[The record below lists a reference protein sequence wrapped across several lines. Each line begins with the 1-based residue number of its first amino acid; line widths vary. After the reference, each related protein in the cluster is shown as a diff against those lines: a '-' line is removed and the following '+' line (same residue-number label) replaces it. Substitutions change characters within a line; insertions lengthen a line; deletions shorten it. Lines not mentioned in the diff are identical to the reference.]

1 MSPLRRALPIL
12 PILCLAGPA
21 MAQKPSTRVYIRGT
35 IDAISPTTIQ
45 VTDRDG
51 DKRSLDIASN
61 LRVTELLPAKLSEVK
76 PGTYIGTAAV
86 PGPNGTLR
94 ALELQVFP
102 ESMRGVGE
110 GLHPSDL
117 QPLSSMTNATVTQVV
132 GTGDKT
138 LTVKYKGG
146 EKTVL
151 VPDNVPVVTYAPGDR
166 AMLMPGAH
174 VNISA
179 MKDAQG
185 DLTAQGIS
193 VGKDGLV
200 PPM

>member
-1 MSPLRRALPIL
+1 MPLHQRALL
-12 PILCLAGPA
+12 VLSLLSLAGPA
-21 MAQKPSTRVYIRGT
+21 LAQQAVTPVRIRGT
-35 IDAISPTTIQ
+35 IDAIGPTTMQ

-51 DKRSLDIASN
+51 DKRSLDLAAN
-61 LRVTELLPAKLSEVK
+61 LSVTEILPAKLSEVK
-76 PGTYIGTAAV
+76 PGTYIGTAAL

-102 ESMRGVGE
+102 DSMRGVGE
-110 GLHPSDL
+110 GSHPFDL
-117 QPLSSMTNATVTQVV
+117 QPQSSMTNATVTQVV

-151 VPDNVPVVTYAPGDR
+151 VPDNVPVITYAPGDR
-166 AMLMPGAH
+166 AMLAPGAH
-174 VNISA
+174 VIISA
-179 MKDAQG
+179 MKDARG
-185 DLTAQGIS
+185 DLTAQRVS

>member
-1 MSPLRRALPIL
+1 MPLHHRALL
-12 PILCLAGPA
+12 VLSLLSVAGPA
-21 MAQKPSTRVYIRGT
+21 IAQQAATPVRIRGT
-35 IDAISPTTIQ
+35 IDAIGPTTMQ

-51 DKRSLDIASN
+51 DKQSLDLAAN
-61 LRVTELLPAKLSEVK
+61 LGITEILPAKLSEVK
-76 PGTYIGTAAV
+76 PGTYIGTAAL

-102 ESMRGVGE
+102 NSMRGVGE
-110 GLHPSDL
+110 GSHPFDL
-117 QPLSSMTNATVTQVV
+117 QPQSSMTNATVTQVV

-138 LTVKYKGG
+138 LTVRYKGG

-151 VPDNVPVVTYAPGDR
+151 VPDNVPVITYAPGDR
-166 AMLMPGAH
+166 AMLAPGAH
-174 VNISA
+174 VIVSA

-185 DLTAQGIS
+185 DLTAQRVS

>member
-1 MSPLRRALPIL
+1 MPLHQRALL
-12 PILCLAGPA
+12 VLSLLSLAGPA
-21 MAQKPSTRVYIRGT
+21 LAQQAATPVRIRGT
-35 IDAISPTTIQ
+35 IDAIGPTTMQ

-51 DKRSLDIASN
+51 DKRSLDLAAN
-61 LRVTELLPAKLSEVK
+61 LGITEILPAKLSEVK
-76 PGTYIGTAAV
+76 PGTYIGTAAL

-102 ESMRGVGE
+102 DSMRGVGE
-110 GLHPSDL
+110 GSHPFDL
-117 QPLSSMTNATVTQVV
+117 QPQSSMTNATVTQVV

-146 EKTVL
+146 EKTIL
-151 VPDNVPVVTYAPGDR
+151 VPDNVPVITYAPGDR
-166 AMLMPGAH
+166 AMLAPGAH
-174 VNISA
+174 VIVSA
-179 MKDAQG
+179 SKDAQG
-185 DLTAQGIS
+185 DLTAQRVS

>member
-1 MSPLRRALPIL
+1 MPLHHRALL
-12 PILCLAGPA
+12 VLSLLSVAGPA
-21 MAQKPSTRVYIRGT
+21 IAQQAATPVRIRGT
-35 IDAISPTTIQ
+35 IDAIGPTTMQ

-51 DKRSLDIASN
+51 DKRSLDLAAN
-61 LRVTELLPAKLSEVK
+61 LGITEILPAKLSEVK
-76 PGTYIGTAAV
+76 PGTYIGTAAL

-102 ESMRGVGE
+102 DSMRGVGE
-110 GLHPSDL
+110 GSHPFDL
-117 QPLSSMTNATVTQVV
+117 QPQSSMTNATVTQVV

-146 EKTVL
+146 EKTIL
-151 VPDNVPVVTYAPGDR
+151 VPDNVPVITYAPGDR
-166 AMLMPGAH
+166 AMLAPGAH
-174 VNISA
+174 VIVSA
-179 MKDAQG
+179 SKDAQG
-185 DLTAQGIS
+185 DLTAQRVS

>member
-1 MSPLRRALPIL
+1 MPLHQRALL
-12 PILCLAGPA
+12 VLSLLSLAGPA
-21 MAQKPSTRVYIRGT
+21 LAQQAATPVRIRGT
-35 IDAISPTTIQ
+35 IDAIGPTTMQ

-51 DKRSLDIASN
+51 DKRSLDLAAN
-61 LRVTELLPAKLSEVK
+61 LGITEILPAKLSEVK
-76 PGTYIGTAAV
+76 PGTYIGTAAL

-102 ESMRGVGE
+102 DSMRGVGE
-110 GLHPSDL
+110 GSHPFDL
-117 QPLSSMTNATVTQVV
+117 QPQSSMTNATVTQVV

-151 VPDNVPVVTYAPGDR
+151 VPDNVPVITYAPGDR
-166 AMLMPGAH
+166 AMLAPGAH
-174 VNISA
+174 VIVSA
-179 MKDAQG
+179 SKDAQG
-185 DLTAQGIS
+185 DLTAQRVS

>member
-1 MSPLRRALPIL
+1 MPLHQRALL
-12 PILCLAGPA
+12 VLSLLSLAGPA
-21 MAQKPSTRVYIRGT
+21 LAQQAATPVRIRGT
-35 IDAISPTTIQ
+35 IDAIGPTTMQ

-51 DKRSLDIASN
+51 DKRSLDLAAN
-61 LRVTELLPAKLSEVK
+61 LGITEILPAKLSEVK
-76 PGTYIGTAAV
+76 PGTYIGTAAL

-102 ESMRGVGE
+102 NSMRGVGE
-110 GLHPSDL
+110 GSHPFDL
-117 QPLSSMTNATVTQVV
+117 QPQSSMTNATVTQVV

-146 EKTVL
+146 EKTIL
-151 VPDNVPVVTYAPGDR
+151 VPDNVPVITYAPGDR
-166 AMLMPGAH
+166 AMLAPGAH
-174 VNISA
+174 VIVSA
-179 MKDAQG
+179 SKDAQG
-185 DLTAQGIS
+185 DLTAQRVS